1 MGAPTP
7 RRRTGL
13 AVLFCAMALLATAC
27 GEKKAAAKVDP
38 EAERAAALERARH
51 DKFGTQVQ
59 ALDKAKALE
68 ADVNKK
74 AQDSVDNAE
83 KDAK

>member
-1 MGAPTP
+1 MNAA
-7 RRRTGL
+7 RYLAL
-13 AVLFCAMALLATAC
+13 AVALGIAFAGC
-27 GEKKAAAKVDP
+27 SKPPPAKVDAKK
-38 EAERAAALERARH
+38 EQEEALERARH
-51 DKFGTQVQ
+51 DAFGTQVQ

-74 AQDSVDNAE
+74 AQEGVNSIE

>member
-1 MGAPTP
+1 MNARG
-7 RRRTGL
+7 RR
-13 AVLFCAMALLATAC
+13 AALLAVAALAAVAC
-27 GEKKAAAKVDP
+27 SKSPPPAKVDAKQ
-38 EAERAAALERARH
+38 EQAEALERARH
-51 DKFGTQVQ
+51 DAFGTQVQ

-74 AQDSVDNAE
+74 ASENVDRIE

>member
-1 MGAPTP
+1 MGAPSP
-7 RRRTGL
+7 RRRTRL
-13 AVLFCAMALLATAC
+13 AILFCAAALLATAC

-51 DKFGTQVQ
+51 DTFGTQVQ

-68 ADVNKK
+68 ADVNQK
-74 AQDSVDNAE
+74 AQDSVNRIE
-83 KDAK
+83 NDAK

>member
-13 AVLFCAMALLATAC
+13 ALLFCATALLATAC
-27 GEKKAAAKVDP
+27 GEKKAAKVDP

-51 DKFGTQVQ
+51 DTFGTQVQ
-59 ALDKAKALE
+59 ALDKAQE
-68 ADVNKK
+68 
-74 AQDSVDNAE
+74 SVDNAE

>member
-1 MGAPTP
+1 VIDAPAP
-7 RRRTGL
+7 RRRTAL
-13 AVLFCAMALLATAC
+13 ALLFCAAALLATAC
-27 GEKKAAAKVDP
+27 GEKKAANVD
-38 EAERAAALERARH
+38 EQAERAAALERARH